1 MGKFLMRVNLK
12 TTMFL
17 VAAVFL
23 TGCRVDFSSELYARD
38 IFSDENLT
46 FPALL
51 EIEVPSCNSDDR
63 PKYEREILSVFSGAS
78 EAAVVGCRNDSLTS
92 LLQVKFKGE
101 LTSSESSADMVMGRG
116 ENDAGSTYLMPDLN
130 KDFLSRVNRV
140 LEDNF
145 QELEYQNVNIA
156 FELHND
162 LDSAIEYSM
171 LSGWVNGEPGQYING
186 ELQRREKI
194 NVRTPDI
201 IADLTLNNKQP
212 IAIFVNERD

>member
-1 MGKFLMRVNLK
+1 MRKFVMRVKLK
-12 TTMFL
+12 VIVFL
-17 VAAVFL
+17 VATVLLA
-23 TGCRVDFSSELYARD
+23 GCRVDFSSELYARD
-38 IFSDENLT
+38 ILSGENLT

-51 EIEVPSCNSDDR
+51 EIEIPSCNSDDR
-63 PKYEREILSVFSGAS
+63 PKYEREILSVFSEFS
-78 EAAVVGCRNDSLTS
+78 EASVVGCRNDSLTS
-92 LLQVKFKGE
+92 LLQVKFNGE
-101 LTSSESSADMVMGRG
+101 LSSSESSADMVMFRG
-116 ENDAGSTYLMPDLN
+116 ENDAGNTYLMPDLN
-130 KDFLSRVNRV
+130 KNFLSRVNRV

-162 LDSAIEYSM
+162 LDSAIKYSM
-171 LSGWVNGEPGQYING
+171 LSGWVNGKPGQYISG

-212 IAIFVNERD
+212 IAIFVDEMD